1 MQLKLFHKLLLVL
14 VGTRLCSVLLFA
26 GFAHWY
32 SSRSLVRYLI
42 EVLLPDWP
50 VSHAG
55 YGIGYRL
62 KIDSSPRRPR
72 AALGCF
78 PRPA

>member
-1 MQLKLFHKLLLVL
+1 MLVL
-14 VGTRLCSVLLFA
+14 VGTSLSSVLQFA

-50 VSHAG
+50 VSYAI

-62 KIDSSPRRPR
+62 KID
-72 AALGCF
+72 
-78 PRPA
+78 

>member
-1 MQLKLFHKLLLVL
+1 MLVL
-14 VGTRLCSVLLFA
+14 VGTSLCSVLLFA

-50 VSHAG
+50 VIYAV

-62 KIDSSPRRPR
+62 EIDQSPRRPR
-72 AALGCF
+72 ATLGCF